1 MSNLQTAHH
10 WNTMLYEVVNLSP
23 VDIMKQSLDVLLSGM
38 TYEEL
43 DITLTLLLKR
53 TKCLIYDR

>member
-1 MSNLQTAHH
+1 MS
-10 WNTMLYEVVNLSP
+10 YEVVSLSP
-23 VDIMKQSLDVLLSGM
+23 VDIMKQSLDALLSGM

>member
-10 WNTMLYEVVNLSP
+10 WNTMSYEVVSLSP
-23 VDIMKQSLDVLLSGM
+23 VDIMKQSLDALLSGM